1 MKYLNLLVKSLL
13 LSSLANCHVVKRGTG
28 SIDDFTPY
36 PEVKKIIEDNTKNYK
51 YNFYHIFKDGPIYT
65 GDATAYG
72 SEKSDG
78 NCSYPTDEYYD
89 DMMYAAL
96 NSKQYKNDLG
106 CGACAVVIS
115 TEEPYNPI
123 RVRVLDK
130 CPECKHGDLD
140 LSDKAYRALV
150 NKDPGRKKIT
160 WALIPCDIE
169 IAGYPPLV
177 KPGDNI
183 KFSFKSGSNKD
194 WTEIKVYDTRYPVSK
209 FAVKVDGKYVQMAR
223 RNYNYWHREGHPALG
238 EGPFDFLVELADGS
252 QIEALGVEMKPQKH
266 DEDSIYSTGTQKT
279 KKSPGKTGYIKRLI
293 VTIFK
298 TILIIAI
305 ILIVLFTAFII
316 YKKCYK
322 NKGSSSSKLPSLP
335 KVKNPLPNLKNS
347 VPKLKNPL
355 TKRATSSDTALE
367 EVTTSEAAKSPQT
380 SKAPEI
386 KHNLTQQYA
395 DRLIM

>member
-1 MKYLNLLVKSLL
+1 MKYLKNILVNSLL
-13 LSSLANCHVVKRGTG
+13 LKLAFGHVVKRGTG

-36 PEVKKIIEDNTKNYK
+36 PDVKKIVEDNTKNFK

-96 NSKQYKNDLG
+96 NSKQYKDDLG
-106 CGACAVVIS
+106 CGACAVVVS
-115 TEEPYNPI
+115 TEEPYKPI

-150 NKDPGRKKIT
+150 NKEPGRKKIT

-177 KPGDNI
+177 KPGDDI

-194 WTEIKVYDTRYPVSK
+194 WTEIKVYDTRYPVAK
-209 FAVKVDGKYVQMAR
+209 FAVKVDGKYIQMAR

-238 EGPFDFLVELADGS
+238 EGPFDFRVELADGS
-252 QIEALGVEMKPQKH
+252 VIEALGVEMKPQKH
-266 DEDSIYSTGTQKT
+266 DEDSIYSTGTQKSS
-279 KKSPGKTGYIKRLI
+279 KSPGKTGYIKRLI
-293 VTIFK
+293 KTIFK
-298 TILIIAI
+298 TILIVLI
-305 ILIVLFTAFII
+305 ILLVLFLAFVI
-316 YKKCYK
+316 YRKFFK
-322 NKGSSSSKLPSLP
+322 NDGSSKKLPSLP
-335 KVKNPLPNLKNS
+335 KVKNPLPGLKKT

-355 TKRATSSDTALE
+355 TKRASTSIVME
-367 EVTTSEAAKSPQT
+367 EVTTSEPPKSSQA
-380 SKAPEI
+380 SKTPEI